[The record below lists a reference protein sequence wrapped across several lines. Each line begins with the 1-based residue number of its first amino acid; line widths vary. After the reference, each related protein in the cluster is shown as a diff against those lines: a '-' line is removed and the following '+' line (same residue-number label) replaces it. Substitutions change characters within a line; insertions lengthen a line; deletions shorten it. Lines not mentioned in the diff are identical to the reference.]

1 MKENENN
8 SGIES
13 DSSDDQIKAHA
24 AIGRTQDKPNID
36 STSRAYLKNV
46 LMKYLE
52 YQANG
57 QEKESMTMEKVLFT
71 VLKVQEQDVST
82 LQEARLKSYNS
93 GIMSYFWALELEKV
107 VAKPV

>member
-46 LMKYLE
+46 LMKYLAR
-52 YQANG
+52 Y
-57 QEKESMTMEKVLFT
+57 LFRQIS
-71 VLKVQEQDVST
+71 KKMHHHFQ
-82 LQEARLKSYNS
+82 N
-93 GIMSYFWALELEKV
+93 
-107 VAKPV
+107 